1 MRTWARY
8 PRILAICWR
17 AAVSTELEY
26 RLNFAASA
34 LLSVFWMFWAAAG
47 TSVYFQFTKRV
58 AGWSYP
64 ELLVVVGL
72 FFTINGLRQAVF
84 QPNLER
90 MTEYVRRGTLD
101 FLLTKPVDAQ
111 LLVSLRYLSV
121 SSLLDPLM
129 GLVLAF
135 VGLAL
140 SGRGLAAAALASFA
154 LMLTAAALLLY
165 ALMLTLMALAVRLV
179 GSDGLDELGFG
190 VVELSRFP
198 VQLYRAPLQTVLT
211 IVPVAFLTTLPA
223 RALLGKLNPA
233 MLLVSPMAA
242 LVSVTLASLLW
253 RRCLRSYT
261 GASA

>member
-1 MRTWARY
+1 MSEWARS

-17 AAVSTELEY
+17 AGLSTELEY

-34 LLSVFWMFWAAAG
+34 LLSVFWIFWAAAG
-47 TSVYFQFTKRV
+47 TSVYFQFTTTV

-64 ELLVVVGL
+64 ELLVVIGL

-84 QPNLER
+84 QPNLDQ

-101 FLLTKPVDAQ
+101 FLLTKPVNPQ
-111 LLVSLRYLSV
+111 LLVSLRYLRV
-121 SSLLDPLM
+121 SSLLDPVM

-135 VGLAL
+135 VGLGL
-140 SGRGLAAAALASFA
+140 SGRGVSAAALASFT
-154 LMLTAAALLLY
+154 LMLVAAAVLLY
-165 ALMLTLMALAVRLV
+165 ALMLTLMALAVQFV
-179 GSDGLDELGFG
+179 GAEELDQVGFG

-198 VQLYRAPLQTVLT
+198 VQLYRNPLQTVLT
-211 IVPVAFLTTLPA
+211 VLPVAFLTTLPA
-223 RALLGKLNPA
+223 RALLGKMEPV
-233 MLLVSPMAA
+233 MLLISPMAA
-242 LVSVTLASLLW
+242 VVAVALATLLW